1 MRLTKYGSWT
11 EFERF
16 AVSGSESCNE
26 QPSSAILSILK
37 PNLKIFFVFFVLI
50 FCFFI
55 FFACVFM
62 FLFFSFVFFS
72 NLGLDWVL
80 LFFFR
85 GFETS
90 HWITVKKDFEK
101 V

>member
-1 MRLTKYGSWT
+1 MYWN
-11 EFERF
+11 EF
-16 AVSGSESCNE
+16 
-26 QPSSAILSILK
+26 
-37 PNLKIFFVFFVLI
+37 FFCASVLPL
-50 FCFFI
+50 FCFFC
-55 FFACVFM
+55 AYLL
-62 FLFFSFVFFS
+62 LFFSLFLHVCSFLLFFFLLLFS

-90 HWITVKKDFEK
+90 HWITVKNDFGK

>member
-1 MRLTKYGSWT
+1 ML
-11 EFERF
+11 FFF
-16 AVSGSESCNE
+16 A
-26 QPSSAILSILK
+26 
-37 PNLKIFFVFFVLI
+37 FFVLI
-50 FCFFI
+50 CCFFS
-55 FFACVFM
+55 FFACVFI
-62 FLFFSFVFFS
+62 LFVFVLLLFS

-90 HWITVKKDFEK
+90 HWITVKKDFDK

>member
-1 MRLTKYGSWT
+1 MFCLC
-11 EFERF
+11 F
-16 AVSGSESCNE
+16 AFLCLFVVF
-26 QPSSAILSILK
+26 SIFLHVCSF
-37 PNLKIFFVFFVLI
+37 L
-50 FCFFI
+50 
-55 FFACVFM
+55 
-62 FLFFSFVFFS
+62 LFFFLLFFS

-90 HWITVKKDFEK
+90 HSITVKTDFDK

>member
-37 PNLKIFFVFFVLI
+37 PDLKMLFCFFSAYFLVLSFFLHVCSFFVFF
-50 FCFFI
+50 
-55 FFACVFM
+55 
-62 FLFFSFVFFS
+62 
-72 NLGLDWVL
+72 L
-80 LFFFR
+80 LFFF
-85 GFETS
+85 
-90 HWITVKKDFEK
+90 
-101 V
+101 

>member
-1 MRLTKYGSWT
+1 MYW
-11 EFERF
+11 
-16 AVSGSESCNE
+16 NE
-26 QPSSAILSILK
+26 
-37 PNLKIFFVFFVLI
+37 IFFFFGAYVLPLFCFFVLI
-50 FCFFI
+50 CCFFS
-55 FFACVFM
+55 FFACVFIFVVF
-62 FLFFSFVFFS
+62 FLLFFS

-90 HWITVKKDFEK
+90 HWITIKKDCDK

>member
-1 MRLTKYGSWT
+1 MRFK
-11 EFERF
+11 R
-16 AVSGSESCNE
+16 
-26 QPSSAILSILK
+26 
-37 PNLKIFFVFFVLI
+37 FFVGAYVLPL
-50 FCFFI
+50 FCFFC
-55 FFACVFM
+55 AY
-62 FLFFSFVFFS
+62 LFFFSLFLHVCSCCFFLLFS

-90 HWITVKKDFEK
+90 HWVTVRKDFDK

>member
-1 MRLTKYGSWT
+1 MRFK
-11 EFERF
+11 RF
-16 AVSGSESCNE
+16 FLVLMFCLCFA
-26 QPSSAILSILK
+26 
-37 PNLKIFFVFFVLI
+37 FFVLI
-50 FCFFI
+50 CCFFS
-55 FFACVFM
+55 FFACVFIFVVF
-62 FLFFSFVFFS
+62 FLLLFS

-90 HWITVKKDFEK
+90 HWITVKKDFDK

>member
-1 MRLTKYGSWT
+1 M
-11 EFERF
+11 
-16 AVSGSESCNE
+16 
-26 QPSSAILSILK
+26 
-37 PNLKIFFVFFVLI
+37 LI
-50 FCFFI
+50 CCFFS
-55 FFACVFM
+55 FFACVFI
-62 FLFFSFVFFS
+62 LFVFVLLLFS

-90 HWITVKKDFEK
+90 HITVKKDFDK

>member
-1 MRLTKYGSWT
+1 MRFK
-11 EFERF
+11 
-16 AVSGSESCNE
+16 
-26 QPSSAILSILK
+26 K
-37 PNLKIFFVFFVLI
+37 FFFGAYVLLF
-50 FCFFI
+50 FCFFC
-55 FFACVFM
+55 AYLLCC
-62 FLFFSFVFFS
+62 FLFFCMCVHFFFLFFS

-90 HWITVKKDFEK
+90 HWITVKKDFDK

>member
-37 PNLKIFFVFFVLI
+37 PDLKIFFCFFCAYFLLFYFFYMCVHFFVFFL
-50 FCFFI
+50 C
-55 FFACVFM
+55 
-62 FLFFSFVFFS
+62 FS

-90 HWITVKKDFEK
+90 HWITVKKDFDK

>member
-37 PNLKIFFVFFVLI
+37 PDLKIFFLFSCLFFAFFFFLHVCSF
-50 FCFFI
+50 FCFF
-55 FFACVFM
+55 
-62 FLFFSFVFFS
+62 LLFFS

-90 HWITVKKDFEK
+90 HWITVKKDFGK

>member
-1 MRLTKYGSWT
+1 M
-11 EFERF
+11 
-16 AVSGSESCNE
+16 
-26 QPSSAILSILK
+26 
-37 PNLKIFFVFFVLI
+37 FFFLPFLCLFVVVFFS
-50 FCFFI
+50 
-55 FFACVFM
+55 FFACVFILFVF
-62 FLFFSFVFFS
+62 FLLFFS

-90 HWITVKKDFEK
+90 HWVTVRKDFDK

>member
-1 MRLTKYGSWT
+1 MGVGQNSKGLLFLVQRVAMSNQAQL
-11 EFERF
+11 F
-16 AVSGSESCNE
+16 
-26 QPSSAILSILK
+26 LSILK
-37 PNLKIFFVFFVLI
+37 PDLKIFF
-50 FCFFI
+50 CFFCAYFLLFL

-62 FLFFSFVFFS
+62 FLFFFLLFFS

-90 HWITVKKDFEK
+90 HWITVKKDFGK

>member
-1 MRLTKYGSWT
+1 MRFK
-11 EFERF
+11 RF
-16 AVSGSESCNE
+16 
-26 QPSSAILSILK
+26 
-37 PNLKIFFVFFVLI
+37 FFGAYVLPL
-50 FCFFI
+50 FCFFCAYLLFFFS
-55 FFACVFM
+55 FFACVFIFVVF
-62 FLFFSFVFFS
+62 FLLLFS

-90 HWITVKKDFEK
+90 HWITVKKDFDK

>member
-37 PNLKIFFVFFVLI
+37 PDLKIFFSAFFVLI
-50 FCFFI
+50 FCFFLFFCMCVH
-55 FFACVFM
+55 FFA
-62 FLFFSFVFFS
+62 FF
-72 NLGLDWVL
+72 
-80 LFFFR
+80 
-85 GFETS
+85 
-90 HWITVKKDFEK
+90 
-101 V
+101 

>member
-1 MRLTKYGSWT
+1 MRFK
-11 EFERF
+11 RF
-16 AVSGSESCNE
+16 FGAS
-26 QPSSAILSILK
+26 
-37 PNLKIFFVFFVLI
+37 VLPL
-50 FCFFI
+50 FCFFFCLFVVFFS
-55 FFACVFM
+55 FFACVVM
-62 FLFFSFVFFS
+62 FVVFFLLFFS

-90 HWITVKKDFEK
+90 HWTTVRKDFGK

>member
-1 MRLTKYGSWT
+1 VRLTKYGSWT

-37 PNLKIFFVFFVLI
+37 PDLKIFF
-50 FCFFI
+50 CFFLCL
-55 FFACVFM
+55 FFA
-62 FLFFSFVFFS
+62 FLFFLHVCSFFCFFSFVFS

-90 HWITVKKDFEK
+90 HWITVKKDFDK

>member
-1 MRLTKYGSWT
+1 MGVGQNSKGLLFLVQRVAMSNQAQL
-11 EFERF
+11 F
-16 AVSGSESCNE
+16 
-26 QPSSAILSILK
+26 LSILK
-37 PNLKIFFVFFVLI
+37 PDLKIFF
-50 FCFFI
+50 CFFC
-55 FFACVFM
+55 AYLVF
-62 FLFFSFVFFS
+62 FLFFCMCVHFCCCFFLLFFS

-90 HWITVKKDFEK
+90 HWITVKKDFDK

>member
-1 MRLTKYGSWT
+1 MRFK
-11 EFERF
+11 RF
-16 AVSGSESCNE
+16 FLVLMFC
-26 QPSSAILSILK
+26 LC
-37 PNLKIFFVFFVLI
+37 FVFLCLFVV
-50 FCFFI
+50 FI
-55 FFACVFM
+55 SLFLHVCSFL
-62 FLFFSFVFFS
+62 LFFFLLFFS

-90 HWITVKKDFEK
+90 HWITVKKDFDK